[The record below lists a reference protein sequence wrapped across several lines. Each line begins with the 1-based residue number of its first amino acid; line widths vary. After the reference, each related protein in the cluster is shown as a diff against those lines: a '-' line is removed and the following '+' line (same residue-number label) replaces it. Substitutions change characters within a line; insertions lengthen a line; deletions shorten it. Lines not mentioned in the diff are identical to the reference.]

1 MPRVKQVSDWFGAHP
16 MFADSVWAGFI
27 AVVSLLG
34 AASISGRWDSAGSGP
49 ILDILYIVW
58 ALSYAVPMIWRR
70 TRPVLACWLLLI
82 PHLVQLMVI
91 TQPMPGNITVPMM
104 MYAVAVHG
112 SPRAGRIWLGV
123 GVLAAAAAALRWSY
137 RGNGAEQ
144 YWTVAVFN
152 AFALSALV
160 VASWLLGAFNRERHA
175 TVASLRDRAE
185 ALERERDR
193 FAELAA
199 EQERSR
205 ISREMHDVVAHSLS
219 VIVVQTDGIRY
230 ALDQPGDPAA
240 QVEQARGA
248 LDTIGQTARTALRDT
263 RALVGALRDGE
274 SVEMAPQPQLD
285 DIPQLVASTAN
296 SGLPVELTIDGD
308 PAWHAPLGPAQQAAA
323 YRIVQESLTNVIK
336 HAGPG
341 AQAWVR
347 LIHDPA
353 GLTIWVR
360 DDGQGTQT
368 NDGLGHGLIGM
379 RERVASSHGT
389 LTARNRLDGGFE
401 VIATLPVG
409 GQSGT
414 VEPAGPRPDTHRW
427 GTDNGRKGD
436 EDNGR

>member
-16 MFADSVWAGFI
+16 MFADSVWAGLIGI
-27 AVVSLLG
+27 ASLVATANLN
-34 AASISGRWDSAGSGP
+34 SRWVHISPVPTLEVLS
-49 ILDILYIVW
+49 IVW
-58 ALSYAVPMIWRR
+58 ALSFAIPMIWRR

-82 PHLVQLMVI
+82 PHVVQLVV
-91 TQPMPGNITVPMM
+91 TSQPMPGNITVIMM

-112 SPRAGRIWLGV
+112 SQRAGRIWLGV
-123 GVLAAAAAALRWSY
+123 GILAAAAAGLRWSY
-137 RGNGAEQ
+137 QGNGLEQ
-144 YWTVAVFN
+144 FLTVAIFN
-152 AFALSALV
+152 FLGLSALV
-160 VASWLLGAFNRERHA
+160 LASWLLGAFNRERHA

-193 FAELAA
+193 FTELAA

-341 AQAWVR
+341 AHAWVR
-347 LIHDPA
+347 LIHDPS

-360 DDGQGTQT
+360 DDGQGTLD

-409 GQSGT
+409 DQSAAAQA
-414 VEPAGPRPDTHRW
+414 AGPRPDTHRR
-427 GTDNGRKGD
+427 GNDNGRRG
-436 EDNGR
+436 EDNAR

>member
-1 MPRVKQVSDWFGAHP
+1 
-16 MFADSVWAGFI
+16 
-27 AVVSLLG
+27 
-34 AASISGRWDSAGSGP
+34 
-49 ILDILYIVW
+49 
-58 ALSYAVPMIWRR
+58 
-70 TRPVLACWLLLI
+70 
-82 PHLVQLMVI
+82 
-91 TQPMPGNITVPMM
+91 
-104 MYAVAVHG
+104 
-112 SPRAGRIWLGV
+112 
-123 GVLAAAAAALRWSY
+123 
-137 RGNGAEQ
+137 
-144 YWTVAVFN
+144 
-152 AFALSALV
+152 
-160 VASWLLGAFNRERHA
+160 
-175 TVASLRDRAE
+175 
-185 ALERERDR
+185 
-193 FAELAA
+193 
-199 EQERSR
+199 
-205 ISREMHDVVAHSLS
+205 
-219 VIVVQTDGIRY
+219 
-230 ALDQPGDPAA
+230 
-240 QVEQARGA
+240 GA

>member
-1 MPRVKQVSDWFGAHP
+1 M
-16 MFADSVWAGFI
+16 
-27 AVVSLLG
+27 
-34 AASISGRWDSAGSGP
+34 
-49 ILDILYIVW
+49 
-58 ALSYAVPMIWRR
+58 
-70 TRPVLACWLLLI
+70 
-82 PHLVQLMVI
+82 
-91 TQPMPGNITVPMM
+91 
-104 MYAVAVHG
+104 AVHG
-112 SPRAGRIWLGV
+112 SQRAGRIWLGV
-123 GVLAAAAAALRWSY
+123 GILAAAAAGLRWSY
-137 RGNGAEQ
+137 QGNGLEQ
-144 YWTVAVFN
+144 FLTVAIFN
-152 AFALSALV
+152 FLGLSALV
-160 VASWLLGAFNRERHA
+160 LASWLLGAFNRERHT

-341 AQAWVR
+341 AHAWVR
-347 LIHDPA
+347 LIHDPS

-360 DDGQGTQT
+360 DDGQGTLD

-409 GQSGT
+409 DQSAAAQA
-414 VEPAGPRPDTHRW
+414 AGPRPDTHRR
-427 GTDNGRKGD
+427 GNDNGRRG
-436 EDNGR
+436 EDNAR